1 MTVFLIPVAA
11 AFSQPKIQASGGT
24 TFDFGDAFTGTKV
37 DRVVTVRNVG
47 TDTLRIS
54 DVKAGCGC
62 TAALMTTKNIAPRDS
77 GKLSIVFD
85 THNYGGSKAT
95 KQVYISSNDTAQP
108 KLTIT
113 FSVNVVN
120 ILALDPKFF
129 SFSDAKVDSTY
140 TKTIT
145 ITNPSKESIK
155 ILSVNTNDTEL
166 KVDIMKMQL
175 MPGEQTQLQVV
186 FHPTKSG
193 TPQPKIEIL
202 TDNKIQPKFEVPVY
216 AWVNRK

>member
-1 MTVFLIPVAA
+1 MAA

-24 TFDFGDAFTGTKV
+24 TYDFGDAFTGTKV
-37 DRVVTVRNVG
+37 DRVLSVRNVG
-47 TDTLRIS
+47 NDTLKIT

-62 TAALMTTKNIAPRDS
+62 TAVLMTTKNIPPGDS
-77 GKLSIVFD
+77 GKLSITFD

-95 KQVYISSNDTAQP
+95 KQVYVSSNDTTQP

-120 ILALDPKFF
+120 ILALEPKFF

-145 ITNPSKESIK
+145 ITNPSKDAIR
-155 ILSVNTNDTEL
+155 IISVNTNDTEL
-166 KVDIMKMQL
+166 KVDIMKKQL

-186 FHPTKSG
+186 FRPTKSG
-193 TPQPKIEIL
+193 TPQPKIEIV